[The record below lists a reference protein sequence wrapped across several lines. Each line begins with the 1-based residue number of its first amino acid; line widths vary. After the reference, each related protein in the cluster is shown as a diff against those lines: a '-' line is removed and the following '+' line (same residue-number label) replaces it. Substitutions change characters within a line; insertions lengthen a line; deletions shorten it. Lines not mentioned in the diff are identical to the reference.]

1 MLAAAV
7 ESGELDSVLETLE
20 VALQTYTES
29 REFASTCP
37 TCSLHLANMM
47 LNYQYWKSEGEM
59 GKESVSPEQSFFTS
73 RPQVI
78 LLLHPTCGFVSH
90 TIPHRTAPHRT
101 TPRPLAMQRTA
112 PHHPPSPSLSG
123 TWFDHALIMHAGGL
137 RVALNGS

>member
-1 MLAAAV
+1 MLSHALA
-7 ESGELDSVLETLE
+7 SGELDSVLAALE
-20 VALQTYTES
+20 VALQSYTES

-90 TIPHRTAPHRT
+90 TIPHRTAQHHTTPSRDATHRT
-101 TPRPLAMQRTA
+101 TPPP
-112 PHHPPSPSLSG
+112 PHSLELG
-123 TWFDHALIMHAGGL
+123 LIML
-137 RVALNGS
+137 

>member
-1 MLAAAV
+1 MLAAALA
-7 ESGELDSVLETLE
+7 SGELDSVLAALE
-20 VALQTYTES
+20 VALQSYTES

-47 LNYQYWKSEGEM
+47 VNYQYWKSEGEM

-90 TIPHRTAPHRT
+90 TTPHVYTHRSDVYT
-101 TPRPLAMQRTA
+101 
-112 PHHPPSPSLSG
+112 HHSDVYTHHSDVYTHHSDL
-123 TWFDHALIMHAGGL
+123 
-137 RVALNGS
+137 